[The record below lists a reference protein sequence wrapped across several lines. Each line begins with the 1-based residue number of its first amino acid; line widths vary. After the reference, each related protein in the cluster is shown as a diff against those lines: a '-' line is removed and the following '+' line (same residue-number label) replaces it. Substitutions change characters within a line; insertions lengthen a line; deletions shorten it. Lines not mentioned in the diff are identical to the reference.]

1 MLHWTSGALLIAG
14 AALITTEPPAQ
25 HAVQDGAGGLP
36 ALPSEPRSGADEMFL
51 TGDRCLG
58 CHKGVVTS
66 EGIDVSIGYDWRA
79 TMMANSARDPYWQAA
94 VRREILDYP
103 EAASAI
109 EDKCSRCHM
118 PMANASARA
127 AGRPG
132 VVFGNLPVGRDDADE
147 AGLAADGVSCTA
159 CHQITPSGLGSE
171 ASFTGGFRIATETP
185 AIGRTV
191 FGPFEPDTGGQG
203 IMHSATG
210 FRPTEGAHV
219 QSSDLCATCHTV
231 FTHSLRPNGEEG
243 PEFPEQTPYLEWRG
257 SAAAAEG
264 TSCQDCHMPEVG
276 EDVPVTRVLGRPR
289 SNVSRHVFR
298 GGNFFMLRML
308 NRYREELGVT
318 ALPHELS
325 LAADRTERHLREAT
339 VFLSVS
345 AARVSDG
352 QLEAVIEV
360 RNLTGHKF
368 PTAYPSRRAWLH
380 VTIRDGGGRSVF
392 ESGAFSS
399 DGRVAGSDN
408 DQNPTRYEPH
418 YTEITSPDQVQ
429 IYEAIMLD
437 GDGRVTTGLMSAE
450 RWAKDNRLL
459 PAGFERSDAD
469 PRVAVF
475 GQATS
480 DADFQ
485 PGLDRI
491 RYAIDVDPARG
502 PFTVVAELWFQP
514 IAYRWAQNLAEYESM
529 ETQRFTRYYQ
539 SMSSSSALVLAAD
552 STVVR

>member
-1 MLHWTSGALLIAG
+1 MPHWMPGALLIAG
-14 AALITTEPPAQ
+14 ASLMATGPQAPPTVPDEARGI
-25 HAVQDGAGGLP
+25 AMLRSEARSEAG
-36 ALPSEPRSGADEMFL
+36 EMFL

-66 EGIDVSIGYDWRA
+66 EGIDVSIGFDWRA

-109 EDKCSRCHM
+109 EDKCGRCHM
-118 PMANASARA
+118 PMANAYARA
-127 AGRPG
+127 AGRTG
-132 VVFGNLPVGRDDADE
+132 AVFDNLPVGRDDVDDAI
-147 AGLAADGVSCTA
+147 LAADGVSCTA
-159 CHQITPSGLGSE
+159 CHQITSDGLGSE
-171 ASFTGGFRIATETP
+171 ASFTGGFRIASETP
-185 AIGRTV
+185 ATGRTV
-191 FGPFEPDTGGQG
+191 FGPFEPDPGGQG

-210 FRPTEGAHV
+210 FRPTQGAHV

-231 FTHSLRPNGEEG
+231 FTHSLRPNGGEG
-243 PEFPEQTPYLEWRG
+243 PEFPEQAPYLEWRA
-257 SAAAAEG
+257 SAAATEG

-289 SNVSRHVFR
+289 ANVSRHVFR

-318 ALPHELS
+318 ALPQELT
-325 LAADRTERHLREAT
+325 LAADRTERHLRESTAS
-339 VFLSVS
+339 LSVS
-345 AARVSDG
+345 DAQVSDG
-352 QLEAVIEV
+352 QLEVVIEV
-360 RNLTGHKF
+360 RNHAGHKF

-380 VTIRDGGGRSVF
+380 VTIRDGSGRTVF

-399 DGRVAGSDN
+399 DGRVTGSDN
-408 DQNPTRYEPH
+408 DENPTRYEPH

-437 GDGRVTTGLMSAE
+437 GDGRVTTGLLSAE

-469 PRVAVF
+469 SRIAVF
-475 GQATS
+475 GQAAN
-480 DADFQ
+480 DADFEA
-485 PGLDRI
+485 GLDRI

-539 SMSSSSALVLAAD
+539 SMSSTSALVLAVD
-552 STVVR
+552 SMVAR